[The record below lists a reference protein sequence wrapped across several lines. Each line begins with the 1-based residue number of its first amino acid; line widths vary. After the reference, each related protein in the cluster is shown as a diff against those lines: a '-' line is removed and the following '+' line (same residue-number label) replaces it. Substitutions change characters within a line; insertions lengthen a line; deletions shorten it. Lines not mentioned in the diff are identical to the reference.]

1 MARRTLLLDLD
12 GTLWDSRPWYAEI
25 LARLSGDS
33 ATELEDTLASGVN
46 IRRLAS
52 ERGVTSHRFDREA
65 GRSAVSLR
73 LYDGVLQTLDDLSN
87 LATSIGVVTNLPGRL
102 VETVLRETGI
112 ASHLEVIVTP
122 RVGVP
127 AKPQPHG
134 IRRALQEMGR
144 EADGHTWMVGDGV
157 VDAEAAKAAGVRFAW
172 ASYGYEA
179 VLPPDTDTVLRSFP
193 DVLGL

>member
-25 LARLSGDS
+25 LARLSGGS
-33 ATELEDTLASGVN
+33 ATELEDTLVSGVN

-52 ERGVTSHRFDREA
+52 ERGVTSYRFDREA
-65 GRSAVSLR
+65 GRTAASLR
-73 LYDGVLQTLDDLSN
+73 LYDGVLRTLDDLSN
-87 LATSIGVVTNLPGRL
+87 LETSIGVVTNLPGRL
-102 VETVLRETGI
+102 VETLLQETGI

-127 AKPQPHG
+127 AKPKPHG

-144 EADGHTWMVGDGV
+144 EADGRTWMVGDGV
-157 VDAEAAKAAGVRFAW
+157 VDAEAAKAASVRFAW

-179 VLPPDTDTVLRSFP
+179 VHPPDTERVLRSFP

>member
-1 MARRTLLLDLD
+1 MDLD

-25 LARLSGDS
+25 LARLSGGS
-33 ATELEDTLASGVN
+33 ATELEDTLASGAN

-52 ERGVTSHRFDREA
+52 DRGVTSYRFDREA
-65 GRSAVSLR
+65 GRSVASLR
-73 LYDGVLQTLDDLSN
+73 LYDGVLRTLDDLSS

-102 VETVLRETGI
+102 VETVLQETGI

-127 AKPQPHG
+127 AKPKPHG

-144 EADGHTWMVGDGV
+144 KADGRTWMVGDGV

-179 VLPPDTDTVLRSFP
+179 VVPSDTETVLRSFP

>member
-102 VETVLRETGI
+102 VETVLQETGI
-112 ASHLEVIVTP
+112 ASHLGSDRNAT
-122 RVGVP
+122 RRSAGQ
-127 AKPQPHG
+127 AAATWHSSG
-134 IRRALQEMGR
+134 ATGDGAGSRRAYLDGGR
-144 EADGHTWMVGDGV
+144 RSRRRRGGQGGRRAFRLG
-157 VDAEAAKAAGVRFAW
+157 
-172 ASYGYEA
+172 
-179 VLPPDTDTVLRSFP
+179 VLRI
-193 DVLGL
+193 